1 MNNKRFKVAD
11 LDFAAVLAEWAK
23 LEVKS
28 RNAQEDDSKIFDV
41 SAILTE

>member
-1 MNNKRFKVAD
+1 MAD